1 MLIDLGVNLFL
12 TEVLEKENILDLVI
26 KSLIQLGKNRWEGED
41 VDVDLLRGGRG
52 MLSALELY
60 GRRFMREYVGVM
72 KGFFKLEG
80 EVRGGDVANP

>member
-41 VDVDLLRGGRG
+41 VDVDLLRDRK
-52 MLSALELY
+52 S
-60 GRRFMREYVGVM
+60 VV
-72 KGFFKLEG
+72 
-80 EVRGGDVANP
+80 